1 MTIRDVQ
8 LTVDG
13 MHCIGCENTIRKAV
27 SALPG
32 IANVD
37 ASYEK
42 AQALVSYDDAIVSK
56 GAIIDSI
63 VKAGYEVPSV
73 TSPVRIVE
81 PSVSKF
87 PSPARIALFVVLLV
101 GVWAIVSW
109 GRGQMPAVMMQM
121 SGELSYA
128 MLFSV
133 GFLTGFHCIGMCGSF
148 VVSYADGARSTWQSA
163 MSHAAYGGGKTLSYA
178 TIGGL
183 FGLLGG
189 IITITAAM
197 RGYAALFAGVF
208 LLLFG
213 LKMLNV
219 FPVLRR
225 LTIRMPAAFN
235 RGVNAQIDKRR
246 NPLVV
251 GLLNGLLLG
260 CGPLQAMYVMAAGTG
275 SAVEGAMMLTF
286 FGLGT
291 LPPLLGFGFFASYL
305 SSKTIHDLVRVSGIL
320 VIMMG
325 MMMANRG
332 WMAISAM

>member
-1 MTIRDVQ
+1 MSDRHTTLSVN
-8 LTVDG
+8 G
-13 MHCIGCENTIRKAV
+13 MHCTGCENTIENAV
-27 SALPG
+27 GALPG
-32 IANVD
+32 IQKVV

-42 AQALVSYDDAIVSK
+42 AHVLVSYDDTLSSES
-56 GAIIDSI
+56 AIIDSI
-63 VKAGYEVPSV
+63 VGAGYEVPTV
-73 TSPVRIVE
+73 TTPVRIVE
-81 PSVSKF
+81 PRVSKF
-87 PSPARIALFVVLLV
+87 PSPSRIALFVALLV
-101 GVWAIVSW
+101 GVWAVVTW
-109 GRGQMPAVMMQM
+109 GRGLMPGVMMQL

-148 VVSYADGARSTWQSA
+148 VVSYADGAKSTLQSA
-163 MSHAAYGGGKTLSYA
+163 MSHAAYGGGKTVSYA

-183 FGLLGG
+183 FGLVGG
-189 IITITAAM
+189 FLTITPVM

-225 LTIRMPAAFN
+225 LTLRMPAAFN

-275 SAVEGAMMLTF
+275 SAIEGATMLAF

>member
-1 MTIRDVQ
+1 MTQRT
-8 LTVDG
+8 LELSVDG
-13 MHCIGCENTIRKAV
+13 MHCTGCENTIVKAV
-27 SALPG
+27 AALPG
-32 IANVD
+32 IAQVE

-42 AQALVSYDDAIVSK
+42 ARAVVHYDDATASEA
-56 GAIIDSI
+56 GIIDAI
-63 VKAGYEVPSV
+63 VAAGYEVPAV
-73 TSPVRIVE
+73 TTPVRFVTPE
-81 PSVSKF
+81 
-87 PSPARIALFVVLLV
+87 ARDHRLRNGLLFLVLLI
-101 GVWAIVSW
+101 GIGAIVQW
-109 GRGQMPAVMMQM
+109 GRGMMPGIMQQLN
-121 SGELSYA
+121 SQPGAA
-128 MLFSV
+128 MLFGL

-148 VVSYADGARSTWQSA
+148 VVSYADSARSLAQSSL
-163 MSHAAYGGGKTLSYA
+163 SHLAYGGGKTLSYA

-189 IITITAAM
+189 ILTITPVM

-225 LTIRMPAAFN
+225 LTLRMPVAFN

-275 SAVEGAMMLTF
+275 SAVEGASMLAF

-305 SSKTIHDLVRVSGIL
+305 SSRTIHVLVRVSGVL
-320 VIMMG
+320 VIIMG
-325 MMMANRG
+325 LMMANRG
-332 WMAISAM
+332 WMALSAG

>member
-1 MTIRDVQ
+1 MNIRHTQ
-8 LTVDG
+8 LSVEG
-13 MHCIGCENTIRKAV
+13 MHCTGCEHTIEVAV
-27 SALPG
+27 GKLPG
-32 IANVD
+32 IQSVS

-42 AQALVSYDDAIVSK
+42 AQVQVSFDLAQSSE

-63 VKAGYEVPSV
+63 VAAGYTVPAV

-81 PSVSKF
+81 PKVSKF
-87 PSPARIALFVVLLV
+87 PSPARIALFVALLV
-101 GVWAIVSW
+101 TVWAVVTW
-109 GRGQMPAVMMQM
+109 GRGLMPGVMMQL

-148 VVSYADGARSTWQSA
+148 VVSYADGAKSTLQSA

-178 TIGGL
+178 TLGGL
-183 FGLLGG
+183 FGLAGG
-189 IITITAAM
+189 FITITPVM

-225 LTIRMPAAFN
+225 LTLRMPAAFN

-275 SAVEGAMMLTF
+275 SALEGAAMLTF

>member
-1 MTIRDVQ
+1 MTQRDVQ
-8 LTVDG
+8 FTVTG
-13 MHCIGCENTIRKAV
+13 MHCGACEKAIVKAV

-32 IANVD
+32 IVRVS

-42 AQALVSYDDAIVSK
+42 GEALVRHDDDRTTEAALIAAIE
-56 GAIIDSI
+56 A
-63 VKAGYEVPSV
+63 AGYEVPAV
-73 TSPVRIVE
+73 THPVRLVE
-81 PSVSKF
+81 PDTSHSRLQ
-87 PSPARIALFVVLLV
+87 AALLFLALLIGLGALV
-101 GVWAIVSW
+101 QW
-109 GRGQMPAVMMQM
+109 GRGMMPGIMQQMNARPGA
-121 SGELSYA
+121 A
-128 MLFSV
+128 MLFGL

-148 VVSYADGARSTWQSA
+148 VVSYVDSRTSLLQSA
-163 MSHAAYGGGKTLSYA
+163 LSHAAYGGGKTLSYT

-183 FGLLGG
+183 FGLLGSLL
-189 IITITAAM
+189 TITPLM

-219 FPVLRR
+219 LPLLRHLTLR
-225 LTIRMPAAFN
+225 LPTAFT
-235 RGVNAQIDKRR
+235 REVNAQIDRR
-246 NPLVV
+246 RHPFSI

-275 SAVEGAMMLTF
+275 SAVEGATLLFF

-305 SSKTIHDLVRVSGIL
+305 SHKRVRQLIQVSGLL

-325 MMMANRG
+325 LMMANRG
-332 WMAISAM
+332 WMLLSAG

>member
-1 MTIRDVQ
+1 MSIREIQ
-8 LTVDG
+8 LAVTG
-13 MHCIGCENTIRKAV
+13 MHCTGCESTLEKAV
-27 SALPG
+27 GALPG
-32 IANVD
+32 ITKVV
-37 ASYEK
+37 ASY
-42 AQALVSYDDAIVSK
+42 AMGRVQVSFDDAQCSEGSIV
-56 GAIIDSI
+56 DSI

-73 TSPVRIVE
+73 TSAVRIME
-81 PSVSKF
+81 PPVSKF
-87 PSPARIALFVVLLV
+87 PSPARIALFVALLV
-101 GVWAIVSW
+101 AVWAIVSW

-148 VVSYADGARSTWQSA
+148 VVSYADGAKSTLQSA
-163 MSHAAYGGGKTLSYA
+163 FAHAAYGGGKTVSYA
-178 TIGGL
+178 TLGAL

-189 IITITAAM
+189 LITITPVM

-225 LTIRMPAAFN
+225 LTLRMPAAFN
-235 RGVNAQIDKRR
+235 KGVNAQIDKRR

-275 SAVEGAMMLTF
+275 SALEGAAMLTF

-325 MMMANRG
+325 LMMANRG
-332 WMAISAM
+332 WMVISAT